1 MSLNPQREAPEDD
14 AYTDEKDAYP
24 DEKDAYPDEKIEL
37 DPQTEEYVD
46 QALQLYFEELTKK
59 PISPNLFV
67 LLKELEQIEAADDE

>member
-14 AYTDEKDAYP
+14 AYT